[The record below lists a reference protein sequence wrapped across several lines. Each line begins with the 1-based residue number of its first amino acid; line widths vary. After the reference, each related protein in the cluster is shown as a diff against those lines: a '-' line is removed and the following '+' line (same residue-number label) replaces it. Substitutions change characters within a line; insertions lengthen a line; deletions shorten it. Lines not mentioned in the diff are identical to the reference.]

1 MAKKIAIIS
10 TKGGVGKTTLTANLG
25 AALADLGLRVLM
37 IDCDQQQSL
46 SKYYP
51 LQHVAQ
57 NGLTHLVQ
65 RASAENCISKTT
77 ISDNLDIVVNDDPDN
92 QLRDWM
98 RQSGSNVHY
107 LASALQSID
116 KDYDVILMD
125 TKGSAGLGD
134 LQEIAIRASDMLLS
148 PFSPDWLPAKELVN
162 TIQTVQR
169 LEPPP
174 GIQAGREIPPL
185 TLLVYGQKRT
195 TDNQMIADSVR
206 EGDHFQNYFRLAHG
220 KFSVLKTA
228 VPHVEPYN
236 KASGERMPIHKYEP
250 KRPGPTPSGAE
261 TILAIIH
268 ELFPHLN
275 YKCAFDAHDAPAE
288 ENKHG

>member
-1 MAKKIAIIS
+1 MARKIAIIS

-46 SKYYP
+46 SKYFPYASKAES
-51 LQHVAQ
+51 H
-57 NGLTHLVQ
+57 LTRFVQ
-65 RASAENCISKTT
+65 SASVVGCISKTA
-77 ISDNLDIVVNDDPDN
+77 ISDNLDIVANDDREN
-92 QLRDWM
+92 HLRDWM

-125 TKGSAGLGD
+125 TKGAAGLGD
-134 LQEIAIRASDMLLS
+134 VQEMAIRASDILLS

-174 GIQAGREIPPL
+174 GIMAGREIPPL
-185 TLLVYGQKRT
+185 TLLVYGLKRT
-195 TDNQMIADSVR
+195 SANQHLATSVR
-206 EGDHFQNYFRLAHG
+206 EGDHFQQYFRLAHG
-220 KFSVLKTA
+220 KFSVLKTS
-228 VPHVEPYN
+228 VPHVEAYN
-236 KASGERMPIHKYEP
+236 KATGDKLPIHRYEP
-250 KRPGPTPSGAE
+250 RRIGPTPSGAE
-261 TILAIIH
+261 TMLAIAH
-268 ELFPHLN
+268 ELFPHLQ
-275 YKCAFDAHDAPAE
+275 HDSFPEFAMAARE
-288 ENKHG
+288 T